1 MAGMTTGLNPATRL
15 ARWGMAA
22 ITVGIVLGATLP
34 TFGAGIVHALGT
46 NAANLPWYAE
56 RTFAFLAY
64 LAVWGAVV
72 YGLLLSTKILDAIA
86 HRPVT
91 FALHQ
96 DLAIGGLILAGIH
109 GGLLALDHTMPF
121 SPLQIAVPF
130 LAPYLPLWV
139 GVGQVAFYLTAVVV
153 LSFYVRRHIGQRA
166 WRLLHYLTFLAFL
179 GAAGH
184 GLLAGTDSGAR
195 WAWWLYVGTSAS
207 VAFLLTYRI
216 VVAAGSRGRRDLAA
230 DQRTRP
236 AGATRLVV
244 PVEVEIGA

>member
-1 MAGMTTGLNPATRL
+1 MSTTGLNPATRL

-22 ITVGIVLGATLP
+22 ITIGIVLGATLP
-34 TFGAGIVHALGT
+34 TLAAGIAYAIGT

-56 RTFAFLAY
+56 RLFAFLAY

-96 DLAIGGLILAGIH
+96 DLAIAGLILAGIH
-109 GGLLALDHTMPF
+109 GGLLSLDHTMPF
-121 SPLQIAVPF
+121 SPAQIAVPF

-139 GVGQVAFYLTAVVV
+139 GIGQVAFYLTAVVV
-153 LSFYVRRHIGQRA
+153 LSFYVRRHIGQRT
-166 WRLLHYLTFLAFL
+166 WRLLHYLTFLAFF

-184 GLLAGTDSGAR
+184 GLVAGSDSGAQ
-195 WAWWLYVGTSAS
+195 WAWWLYVGSSAT
-207 VAFLLTYRI
+207 VVFLTAYRI
-216 VVAAGSRGRRDLAA
+216 VLSLGFRVTGGVKPPARPRIPAPAASRDVASMSG
-230 DQRTRP
+230 
-236 AGATRLVV
+236 
-244 PVEVEIGA
+244 

>member
-1 MAGMTTGLNPATRL
+1 
-15 ARWGMAA
+15 
-22 ITVGIVLGATLP
+22 
-34 TFGAGIVHALGT
+34 
-46 NAANLPWYAE
+46 
-56 RTFAFLAY
+56 
-64 LAVWGAVV
+64 
-72 YGLLLSTKILDAIA
+72 
-86 HRPVT
+86 
-91 FALHQ
+91 
-96 DLAIGGLILAGIH
+96 
-109 GGLLALDHTMPF
+109 MPF

-139 GVGQVAFYLTAVVV
+139 GVGQVAFYLTAVVE

-179 GAAGH
+179 GAAAH

-216 VVAAGSRGRRDLAA
+216 VVAAGSRARRDLAA
-230 DQRTRP
+230 DRGRRSG
-236 AGATRLVV
+236 GATRLVV